1 MGSKTSGM
9 VLACEIM
16 LIPAMVVLPVYLAF
30 KMEAGI
36 EIPYFHVKKNSGFVI
51 NVRLKNKSLF
61 PISVCKVTI
70 RCINNFTGKEYF
82 FSRKIML
89 DGKSQEVL
97 GFEFKSEYCGKYEVI
112 LDEVKIYDYFRVF
125 SYNKKMVN
133 VTDEIMVQPLLGRI
147 FIGGNAAMKSKHE
160 WEQYSHTSSG
170 EDTSEVFDVH
180 EYRQGDTFLKV
191 HWKLTAK
198 TDEYLVKEYSKPLE
212 NMIFLFADLR
222 WNSEEV
228 ITAKIVDNFFEI
240 LSALSWSL
248 TWEGM
253 SHVVVWH
260 ADNKKENKYIESEN
274 NNIMLAHVEYEKDVY
289 SMIERMFDMGLP
301 EDDVDVKR
309 EYINNNEQIKEHN
322 SLMVDMM
329 GRVYRGDVCI
339 KKFDVD
345 KVEEEIMEWKLEI

>member
-1 MGSKTSGM
+1 M
-9 VLACEIM
+9 
-16 LIPAMVVLPVYLAF
+16 
-30 KMEAGI
+30 
-36 EIPYFHVKKNSGFVI
+36 
-51 NVRLKNKSLF
+51 
-61 PISVCKVTI
+61 
-70 RCINNFTGKEYF
+70 
-82 FSRKIML
+82 
-89 DGKSQEVL
+89 
-97 GFEFKSEYCGKYEVI
+97 
-112 LDEVKIYDYFRVF
+112 
-125 SYNKKMVN
+125 
-133 VTDEIMVQPLLGRI
+133 
-147 FIGGNAAMKSKHE
+147 
-160 WEQYSHTSSG
+160 
-170 EDTSEVFDVH
+170 
-180 EYRQGDTFLKV
+180 
-191 HWKLTAK
+191 
-198 TDEYLVKEYSKPLE
+198 KEYSKPLE